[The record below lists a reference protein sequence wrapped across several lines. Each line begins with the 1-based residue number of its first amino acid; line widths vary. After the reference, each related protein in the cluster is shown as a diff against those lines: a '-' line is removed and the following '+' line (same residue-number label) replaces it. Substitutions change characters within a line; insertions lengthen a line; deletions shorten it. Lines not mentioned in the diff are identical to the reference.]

1 MLPNNS
7 HILGARKLARR
18 CSDSNNKYKSGFKKT
33 NIPDPE
39 AKKSGHT
46 EEAVPSCYLGS
57 CVVETIP
64 SLRYSFIL
72 RK

>member
-1 MLPNNS
+1 MIAVTSIN
-7 HILGARKLARR
+7 LG
-18 CSDSNNKYKSGFKKT
+18 SKK

-57 CVVETIP
+57 CVMETIP